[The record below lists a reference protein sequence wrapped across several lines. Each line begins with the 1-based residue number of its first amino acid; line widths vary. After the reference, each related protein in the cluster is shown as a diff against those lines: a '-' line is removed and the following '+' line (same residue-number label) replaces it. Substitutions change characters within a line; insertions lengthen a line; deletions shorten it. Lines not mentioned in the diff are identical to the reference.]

1 MAISLQ
7 LYLSTILQN
16 TYSLVIFPMVMS
28 GLIETLKLGATLTN
42 SGDYSTAILTYL
54 DALRMD
60 ENNATAWFCLGVL
73 YSKTGSSKDAVEA
86 FEKCDEKYPDH
97 PPTLA
102 NLAYLLE
109 ESEPERVSNFAK
121 RALPH
126 LEQDEKLNNI
136 ASISKPEETQ
146 ELVFIES
153 QPINEDPADQILDMG
168 ISPDSV
174 ESSRQEEA
182 RALSSSGDHSTA
194 VSIWKDLLEQTPDSP
209 EVWRGLGE
217 ALSSAGY
224 EDRAVQCMKRADQIE
239 SDTNEQ
245 SEPEISTGIHDD
257 VDDDELLLIAADE
270 VRSAPVVEERGSLD
284 DSLGWYNMG
293 INLLNEG
300 KNDEALSS
308 FEKAIGGCPSSEVEL
323 RVKAQNG
330 RGNALYNEG
339 RYPESIVAYHTAIG
353 LDPKAV
359 SGRTLFN
366 MGSSYA
372 AVEMFDDA
380 IKCFS
385 QSLERGLD
393 ESEAELCEKQISRCR
408 VLAREQ
414 AKRQARGI
422 R

>member
-16 TYSLVIFPMVMS
+16 TYSLVISPMVMS
-28 GLIETLKLGATLTN
+28 GLIESLKLGATQTN
-42 SGDYSTAILTYL
+42 SGEFSKAILTYL
-54 DALRMD
+54 DALKMD

-73 YSKTGSSKDAVEA
+73 YSKTGSVKDAVEA
-86 FEKCDEKYPDH
+86 FMKCDENYPDH

-102 NLAYLLE
+102 NLAYLLV
-109 ESEPERVSNFAK
+109 ESEPERASDFAK

-126 LEQDEKLNNI
+126 LEQDENLHNI
-136 ASISKPEETQ
+136 ASMSKPEETP

-153 QPINEDPADQILDMG
+153 EPILEESVDQNLDTG
-168 ISPDSV
+168 ISPVSNK
-174 ESSRQEEA
+174 SSRQEEA
-182 RALSSSGDHSTA
+182 RTLSSSGDHSTA

-239 SDTNEQ
+239 SD
-245 SEPEISTGIHDD
+245 SIVEPELEISTDNQD
-257 VDDDELLLIAADE
+257 VVDDDELLLIAADE
-270 VRSAPVVEERGSLD
+270 VRSIPVVEERGSLD

-339 RYPESIVAYHTAIG
+339 RYPESIIAYHTAIG
-353 LDPKAV
+353 LDPKSV

-414 AKRQARGI
+414 AKRQARNI

>member
-7 LYLSTILQN
+7 LYLSTIVQN
-16 TYSLVIFPMVMS
+16 TYSLVISPMVMS
-28 GLIETLKLGATLTN
+28 GLIESLEIGATQTN
-42 SGDYSTAILTYL
+42 SGEFSKAILTYL
-54 DALRMD
+54 DALKMD

-73 YSKTGSSKDAVEA
+73 YSKTGSVKDAVEA
-86 FEKCDEKYPDH
+86 FMKCDENYPDH

-102 NLAYLLE
+102 NLAYLLV
-109 ESEPERVSNFAK
+109 ESEPERASDFAK

-126 LEQDEKLNNI
+126 LEQDENLHNI
-136 ASISKPEETQ
+136 ASMSKPEETP

-153 QPINEDPADQILDMG
+153 EPILEESVDQNLDTGM
-168 ISPDSV
+168 SPVSDKY
-174 ESSRQEEA
+174 RKKEEA

-239 SDTNEQ
+239 SD
-245 SEPEISTGIHDD
+245 SIVEPELEISTDNQD
-257 VDDDELLLIAADE
+257 VVDDDELLLIAADE
-270 VRSAPVVEERGSLD
+270 VRSIPVVEERGSLD

-339 RYPESIVAYHTAIG
+339 RYPESIIAYHTAIG
-353 LDPKAV
+353 LDPKSV

>member
-1 MAISLQ
+1 
-7 LYLSTILQN
+7 
-16 TYSLVIFPMVMS
+16 MVMG
-28 GLIETLKLGATLTN
+28 GLIESLKIGATQTN
-42 SGDYSTAILTYL
+42 SGEFSKAILTYL
-54 DALRMD
+54 DALKMD

-73 YSKTGSSKDAVEA
+73 YSKTGSVKDAVEA
-86 FEKCDEKYPDH
+86 FMKCDENYPDH

-102 NLAYLLE
+102 NLAYLLV
-109 ESEPERVSNFAK
+109 ESEPERASDFAK

-126 LEQDEKLNNI
+126 LEQDENLHNI
-136 ASISKPEETQ
+136 ASMSKPEETP

-153 QPINEDPADQILDMG
+153 EPILEESVDQNLGTG
-168 ISPDSV
+168 ISPVSDKP
-174 ESSRQEEA
+174 SRQEEA

-224 EDRAVQCMKRADQIE
+224 DDRAVQCMKRADQIE
-239 SDTNEQ
+239 SD
-245 SEPEISTGIHDD
+245 SIVEPELDISTDNQD
-257 VDDDELLLIAADE
+257 VVDDDELLLIAADE
-270 VRSAPVVEERGSLD
+270 VRSIPVVEERGSLD

-339 RYPESIVAYHTAIG
+339 RYPESIIAYHTAIG
-353 LDPKAV
+353 LDPKSV

>member
-16 TYSLVIFPMVMS
+16 TYSLVISPMVMS
-28 GLIETLKLGATLTN
+28 GLIESLKIGATQTN
-42 SGDYSTAILTYL
+42 SGEFSKAILTYL
-54 DALRMD
+54 DALKMD

-73 YSKTGSSKDAVEA
+73 YSKTGSVKDAVEA
-86 FEKCDEKYPDH
+86 FMKCDENYPDH

-109 ESEPERVSNFAK
+109 GSEPERASDFAK

-126 LEQDEKLNNI
+126 LEQDENLHNI
-136 ASISKPEETQ
+136 ASMSKPEETP

-153 QPINEDPADQILDMG
+153 EPILEESVDQNLDAG
-168 ISPDSV
+168 ISPASDK
-174 ESSRQEEA
+174 SSRQEEA
-182 RALSSSGDHSTA
+182 RTLSSSGDHSTA

-239 SDTNEQ
+239 SDSFVEPD
-245 SEPEISTGIHDD
+245 PEISIDNQD
-257 VDDDELLLIAADE
+257 VVDDDDLLLIAADE
-270 VRSAPVVEERGSLD
+270 VRSIPVVEERGSLD

-308 FEKAIGGCPSSEVEL
+308 FEKAIGGCPSSEVGL

-339 RYPESIVAYHTAIG
+339 RYPESIIAYHTAIG
-353 LDPKAV
+353 LDPKSV

>member
-1 MAISLQ
+1 
-7 LYLSTILQN
+7 
-16 TYSLVIFPMVMS
+16 MVMS

-109 ESEPERVSNFAK
+109 ESEPERASNFAK

-353 LDPKAV
+353 LDPKSV

>member
-1 MAISLQ
+1 
-7 LYLSTILQN
+7 
-16 TYSLVIFPMVMS
+16 MVMS
-28 GLIETLKLGATLTN
+28 RLIESLKLGASQAN
-42 SGDYSTAILTYL
+42 SGDYSIAIQTYL
-54 DALRMD
+54 DALRLE

-73 YSKTGSSKDAVEA
+73 YSKTGALKDAVEA
-86 FEKCDEKYPDH
+86 FEKCDENYPDH

-109 ESEPERVSNFAK
+109 ESEPEKASSFAK

-126 LEQDEKLNNI
+126 LKQDEKLKNI
-136 ASISKPEETQ
+136 ASISKPEENQ
-146 ELVFIES
+146 DLVFIES
-153 QPINEDPADQILDMG
+153 QPIYEGQDEQINIE
-168 ISPDSV
+168 ISYDS
-174 ESSRQEEA
+174 EGANMHEQA
-182 RALSSSGDHSTA
+182 RELSSTGDHSSA

-217 ALSSAGY
+217 ALNSAGY

-239 SDTNEQ
+239 SENNAE
-245 SEPEISTGIHDD
+245 SEPEKIKSTHDEL
-257 VDDDELLLIAADE
+257 DDDELLLIAADE
-270 VRSAPVVEERGSLD
+270 VRSVPVVDERGSLE

-308 FEKAIGGCPSSEVEL
+308 FEKAIGGCPSNEVEL

-353 LDPKAV
+353 LDPKSV

-372 AVEMFDDA
+372 AVEMFEDA

-385 QSLERGLD
+385 QSLDRGLD
-393 ESEAELCEKQISRCR
+393 KSEAELCEKQISRCR

-414 AKRQARGI
+414 AKRQARSV

>member
-16 TYSLVIFPMVMS
+16 TYSLVIYPMVMS
-28 GLIETLKLGATLTN
+28 GLIECLKIGATQTN
-42 SGDYSTAILTYL
+42 SGDFSKAILTYL
-54 DALRMD
+54 DALKMD

-73 YSKTGSSKDAVEA
+73 YSKTGSVKDAVEA
-86 FEKCDEKYPDH
+86 FEKCDENYPDH

-102 NLAYLLE
+102 NLAYLLV
-109 ESEPERVSNFAK
+109 ESEPERASDFAK
-121 RALPH
+121 RALPY
-126 LEQDEKLNNI
+126 LEQDENLHNI

-146 ELVFIES
+146 ELIFIES
-153 QPINEDPADQILDMG
+153 EPIIEDPVDQILDTG
-168 ISPDSV
+168 ISPVSD

-239 SDTNEQ
+239 SDKIVQ
-245 SEPEISTGIHDD
+245 SEPEISTDNQDD
-257 VDDDELLLIAADE
+257 VDDDDLLLIAADE
-270 VRSAPVVEERGSLD
+270 VRSVPVVEERGNLD

-353 LDPKAV
+353 LDPKSV

-393 ESEAELCEKQISRCR
+393 KSEAELCEKQISRCR

-414 AKRQARGI
+414 AKRQARGV

>member
-28 GLIETLKLGATLTN
+28 GLIETLKLGATLTK

-109 ESEPERVSNFAK
+109 ESEPERASNFAK

>member
-16 TYSLVIFPMVMS
+16 TYSLVISPMVMS
-28 GLIETLKLGATLTN
+28 GLIESLKIGATQTN
-42 SGDYSTAILTYL
+42 SGEFSKAILTYL
-54 DALRMD
+54 DALKMD

-73 YSKTGSSKDAVEA
+73 YSKTGSVKDAVEA
-86 FEKCDEKYPDH
+86 FMKCDENYPDH

-102 NLAYLLE
+102 NLAYLLV
-109 ESEPERVSNFAK
+109 ESEPERASDFAK

-126 LEQDEKLNNI
+126 LEQDENLHNI
-136 ASISKPEETQ
+136 ASMYKPEETP

-153 QPINEDPADQILDMG
+153 EPILEESVDQNLDTG
-168 ISPDSV
+168 ISPVSG

-239 SDTNEQ
+239 LDSIV
-245 SEPEISTGIHDD
+245 EPELEISTDNQD
-257 VDDDELLLIAADE
+257 VVDDDELLLIAADE
-270 VRSAPVVEERGSLD
+270 VRSIPVVEERGSLD

-339 RYPESIVAYHTAIG
+339 RYPESIIAYHTAIG
-353 LDPKAV
+353 LDPKSV

-393 ESEAELCEKQISRCR
+393 KSEAELCEKQISRCR

>member
-16 TYSLVIFPMVMS
+16 TYSLVISPMVMS
-28 GLIETLKLGATLTN
+28 GLIESLKIGATQTN
-42 SGDYSTAILTYL
+42 SGEFSKAILTYL
-54 DALRMD
+54 DALKMD

-73 YSKTGSSKDAVEA
+73 YSKTGSVKDAVEA
-86 FEKCDEKYPDH
+86 FMKCDENYPDH

-102 NLAYLLE
+102 NLAYLLV
-109 ESEPERVSNFAK
+109 ESEPERASDFAK

-126 LEQDEKLNNI
+126 LEQDKNLHNI
-136 ASISKPEETQ
+136 ASMSKPEETP

-153 QPINEDPADQILDMG
+153 EPILEESVDQNLDTG
-168 ISPDSV
+168 ISPVFDK
-174 ESSRQEEA
+174 SSKQEEA

-239 SDTNEQ
+239 SD
-245 SEPEISTGIHDD
+245 SIVEPELEISTDNQD
-257 VDDDELLLIAADE
+257 VVDDDELLLIAADQ
-270 VRSAPVVEERGSLD
+270 VRSIPVVEERGSLD

-339 RYPESIVAYHTAIG
+339 RYPESIIAYHTAIG
-353 LDPKAV
+353 LDPKSV

>member
-1 MAISLQ
+1 
-7 LYLSTILQN
+7 
-16 TYSLVIFPMVMS
+16 MVMS
-28 GLIETLKLGATLTN
+28 GLIESLKIGATQTN
-42 SGDYSTAILTYL
+42 SGEFSKAILTYL
-54 DALRMD
+54 DALKMD

-73 YSKTGSSKDAVEA
+73 YSKTGSVKDAVEA
-86 FEKCDEKYPDH
+86 FMKCDENYPDH

-102 NLAYLLE
+102 NLAYLLV
-109 ESEPERVSNFAK
+109 ESEPERASDFAK

-126 LEQDEKLNNI
+126 LEQDENLHNI
-136 ASISKPEETQ
+136 ASMYKPEETP

-153 QPINEDPADQILDMG
+153 EPILEESVDQNLDTG
-168 ISPDSV
+168 ISPVSG

-239 SDTNEQ
+239 SD
-245 SEPEISTGIHDD
+245 SIVEPELEISTDNQD
-257 VDDDELLLIAADE
+257 VVDDDDLLLIAADE
-270 VRSAPVVEERGSLD
+270 VRSIPVVEERGSLD

-339 RYPESIVAYHTAIG
+339 RYPESIIAYHTAIG
-353 LDPKAV
+353 LDPKSV

>member
-1 MAISLQ
+1 MATSLQ

-109 ESEPERVSNFAK
+109 ESEPERASNFAK

>member
-16 TYSLVIFPMVMS
+16 TYSLVIFPAVMS
-28 GLIETLKLGATLTN
+28 GLIESLKLGATQTN
-42 SGDYSTAILTYL
+42 SGDYSSAIRTYL
-54 DALRMD
+54 DALKID

-73 YSKTGSSKDAVEA
+73 YSKTGLLKDAVEA
-86 FEKCDEKYPDH
+86 FKNCDEKYPDH

-109 ESEPERVSNFAK
+109 ESEPERASDFAK

-126 LEQDEKLNNI
+126 LEQDEKLNII
-136 ASISKPEETQ
+136 ASISRPEETQ

-153 QPINEDPADQILDMG
+153 RPINED
-168 ISPDSV
+168 SV
-174 ESSRQEEA
+174 VQNTDIVIPLGSDESSRQEEA

-194 VSIWKDLLEQTPDSP
+194 VSIWKDLLDQNPDSP

-217 ALSSAGY
+217 ALNTAGY
-224 EDRAVQCMKRADQIE
+224 EDRAGQCMKRADQIE
-239 SDTNEQ
+239 SDSNAQ
-245 SEPEISTGIHDD
+245 SESDITTDTHGDF
-257 VDDDELLLIAADE
+257 DDDELLLIAADE
-270 VRSAPVVEERGSLD
+270 VRLAPVVEERGNLD

-300 KNDEALSS
+300 KNNEALSS
-308 FEKAIGGCPSSEVEL
+308 FEKAIGGCPSGEVEL

-339 RYPESIVAYHTAIG
+339 RFPESIVAYHTAIG
-353 LDPKAV
+353 LDPKSV

-414 AKRQARGI
+414 AKRQARSI

>member
-16 TYSLVIFPMVMS
+16 TYSLAIFPMVMS
-28 GLIETLKLGATLTN
+28 GLIESLKLGATLTN

-86 FEKCDEKYPDH
+86 FEKCDEEYPDH

-109 ESEPERVSNFAK
+109 ESEPERASNFAK

-153 QPINEDPADQILDMG
+153 QPINEDPVDQIPDMG
-168 ISPDSV
+168 ISHDSD
-174 ESSRQEEA
+174 EYSRQEEA

-353 LDPKAV
+353 LDPKSV

>member
-1 MAISLQ
+1 
-7 LYLSTILQN
+7 
-16 TYSLVIFPMVMS
+16 MS
-28 GLIETLKLGATLTN
+28 GLIEALNLGATLTN
-42 SGDYSTAILTYL
+42 SGNYPKAIRTYL
-54 DALRMD
+54 NVLNID

-73 YSKTGSSKDAVEA
+73 YSKTGSLKEAVDA
-86 FEKCDEKYPDH
+86 FENCDERSPDH

-102 NLAYLLE
+102 NLAYLLV
-109 ESEPERVSNFAK
+109 ESEPERASEFAK

-126 LEQDEKLNNI
+126 LEQDEKLRSI
-136 ASISKPEETQ
+136 ASAFKSEEPEK
-146 ELVFIES
+146 LVFIES
-153 QPINEDPADQILDMG
+153 KPIEEHPVDQTVDVDVFPKVDED
-168 ISPDSV
+168 
-174 ESSRQEEA
+174 RRYEEA
-182 RALSSSGDHSTA
+182 RTLSSSGDHSTA
-194 VSIWKDLLEQTPDSP
+194 VSIWKDLLEQSPDSP

-217 ALSSAGY
+217 ALSLAGY
-224 EDRAVQCMKRADQIE
+224 DDRAEQCMKRANQIE
-239 SDTNEQ
+239 TDTHEQ
-245 SEPEISTGIHDD
+245 SEQDISADIH
-257 VDDDELLLIAADE
+257 DDDELLLIAADE
-270 VRSAPVVEERGSLD
+270 VRSVPEVEERGNLD

-300 KNDEALSS
+300 KHEEALSS
-308 FEKAIGGCPSSEVEL
+308 FEKAIGGCPSSEIDL

-330 RGNALYNEG
+330 RGNALYNQG

-353 LDPKAV
+353 LDPHSI

-414 AKRQARGI
+414 AKRQSRGI

>member
-109 ESEPERVSNFAK
+109 ESEPERASNFAK

-284 DSLGWYNMG
+284 ASLGWYNMG

-353 LDPKAV
+353 LDPKSV

>member
-109 ESEPERVSNFAK
+109 ESEPERASNFAK

-136 ASISKPEETQ
+136 ASISRPEETQ

-293 INLLNEG
+293 INLLNDG

>member
-16 TYSLVIFPMVMS
+16 TYSLVISPMVMS
-28 GLIETLKLGATLTN
+28 GLIESLKIGATQTN
-42 SGDYSTAILTYL
+42 SGEFSKAILTYL
-54 DALRMD
+54 DALKMD

-73 YSKTGSSKDAVEA
+73 YSKTGSVKDAVEA
-86 FEKCDEKYPDH
+86 FMKCDENYPDH

-102 NLAYLLE
+102 NLAYLLV
-109 ESEPERVSNFAK
+109 ESEPERASDFAK

-126 LEQDEKLNNI
+126 LEQDENLHNI
-136 ASISKPEETQ
+136 ASMSKPEETP

-153 QPINEDPADQILDMG
+153 EPILEESVDQNLDTG
-168 ISPDSV
+168 ISPVSG

-239 SDTNEQ
+239 SD
-245 SEPEISTGIHDD
+245 SIVEPELEISTDNHDV
-257 VDDDELLLIAADE
+257 VDDDDLLLIAADE
-270 VRSAPVVEERGSLD
+270 VRSIPVVEERGSLD

-339 RYPESIVAYHTAIG
+339 RYPESIIAYHTAIG
-353 LDPKAV
+353 LDPKSV

>member
-109 ESEPERVSNFAK
+109 ESEPERASNFAK

-224 EDRAVQCMKRADQIE
+224 EDRAVQCMKRAEQIE

-353 LDPKAV
+353 LDPKSV

>member
-109 ESEPERVSNFAK
+109 ESEPERASNFAK

-153 QPINEDPADQILDMG
+153 QPINEDPADQILDIG

-293 INLLNEG
+293 INLLNDG

-385 QSLERGLD
+385 QSLDRGLD
-393 ESEAELCEKQISRCR
+393 ESEADLCEKQISRCR

>member
-1 MAISLQ
+1 M
-7 LYLSTILQN
+7 
-16 TYSLVIFPMVMS
+16 
-28 GLIETLKLGATLTN
+28 
-42 SGDYSTAILTYL
+42 
-54 DALRMD
+54 
-60 ENNATAWFCLGVL
+60 
-73 YSKTGSSKDAVEA
+73 
-86 FEKCDEKYPDH
+86 
-97 PPTLA
+97 
-102 NLAYLLE
+102 
-109 ESEPERVSNFAK
+109 
-121 RALPH
+121 
-126 LEQDEKLNNI
+126 
-136 ASISKPEETQ
+136 
-146 ELVFIES
+146 
-153 QPINEDPADQILDMG
+153 
-168 ISPDSV
+168 
-174 ESSRQEEA
+174 
-182 RALSSSGDHSTA
+182 
-194 VSIWKDLLEQTPDSP
+194 
-209 EVWRGLGE
+209 
-217 ALSSAGY
+217 SSAGY

-239 SDTNEQ
+239 SD
-245 SEPEISTGIHDD
+245 SIVEPELEISTDNQD
-257 VDDDELLLIAADE
+257 VVDDDELLLIAADE
-270 VRSAPVVEERGSLD
+270 VRSIPVVEERGSLD

-339 RYPESIVAYHTAIG
+339 RYPESIIAYHTAIG
-353 LDPKAV
+353 LDPKSV

>member
-1 MAISLQ
+1 
-7 LYLSTILQN
+7 
-16 TYSLVIFPMVMS
+16 MS
-28 GLIETLKLGATLTN
+28 GLIESLKLGATQAN

-60 ENNATAWFCLGVL
+60 EDNATAWFCLGVL
-73 YSKTGSSKDAVEA
+73 YSKTGSLKDAVEA

-102 NLAYLLE
+102 NLAYLLV
-109 ESEPERVSNFAK
+109 ESEPDRASGFAK

-126 LEQDEKLNNI
+126 LEEDENLHNI
-136 ASISKPEETQ
+136 ASMSRPEETQ

-153 QPINEDPADQILDMG
+153 QPILEDPVDQILDIG
-168 ISPDSV
+168 ISSISD
-174 ESSRQEEA
+174 ETNRQEEA
-182 RALSSSGDHSTA
+182 RALSSSGDHSSA
-194 VSIWKDLLEQTPDSP
+194 VSIWKNLLEQTPDSP

-224 EDRAVQCMKRADQIE
+224 EDRAEQCMKRAVKIE
-239 SDTNEQ
+239 SDKNVQ
-245 SEPEISTGIHDD
+245 SEPEIIEQTHDS
-257 VDDDELLLIAADE
+257 VDEDEILLVAADE
-270 VRSAPVVEERGSLD
+270 VRSVPVIEERGNLD

-300 KNDEALSS
+300 KNEEALSS

-353 LDPKAV
+353 LDPKSV

-393 ESEAELCEKQISRCR
+393 KSEAELCEKQISRCR

-414 AKRQARGI
+414 AKRQARSI

>member
-109 ESEPERVSNFAK
+109 ESEPERASNFAK

-126 LEQDEKLNNI
+126 LEKDEKLNNI

-168 ISPDSV
+168 IPPDSV

-293 INLLNEG
+293 INLLNDG

-353 LDPKAV
+353 LDPKSV

>member
-16 TYSLVIFPMVMS
+16 TYSLVIYPMVMS
-28 GLIETLKLGATLTN
+28 GLIESLKIGATQTN
-42 SGDYSTAILTYL
+42 SGDFSKAILTYL
-54 DALRMD
+54 DALKMD

-73 YSKTGSSKDAVEA
+73 YSKTGSVKDAVEA
-86 FEKCDEKYPDH
+86 FEKCDENYPDH

-102 NLAYLLE
+102 NLAYLLV
-109 ESEPERVSNFAK
+109 ESEPERASDFAK
-121 RALPH
+121 RALPY
-126 LEQDEKLNNI
+126 LEQDENLHNI

-146 ELVFIES
+146 ELIFIES
-153 QPINEDPADQILDMG
+153 EPIIEDPVDQILDTG
-168 ISPDSV
+168 ISPVSD

-239 SDTNEQ
+239 SDRIVQ
-245 SEPEISTGIHDD
+245 SEPEISTDNQDD
-257 VDDDELLLIAADE
+257 VDDDDLLLIAADE
-270 VRSAPVVEERGSLD
+270 VRSVPVVEERGNLD

-353 LDPKAV
+353 LDPKSV

-393 ESEAELCEKQISRCR
+393 KSEAELCEKQISRCR

-414 AKRQARGI
+414 AKRQARGV

>member
-1 MAISLQ
+1 
-7 LYLSTILQN
+7 
-16 TYSLVIFPMVMS
+16 
-28 GLIETLKLGATLTN
+28 
-42 SGDYSTAILTYL
+42 
-54 DALRMD
+54 
-60 ENNATAWFCLGVL
+60 
-73 YSKTGSSKDAVEA
+73 
-86 FEKCDEKYPDH
+86 
-97 PPTLA
+97 
-102 NLAYLLE
+102 
-109 ESEPERVSNFAK
+109 
-121 RALPH
+121 
-126 LEQDEKLNNI
+126 
-136 ASISKPEETQ
+136 
-146 ELVFIES
+146 
-153 QPINEDPADQILDMG
+153 
-168 ISPDSV
+168 
-174 ESSRQEEA
+174 
-182 RALSSSGDHSTA
+182 
-194 VSIWKDLLEQTPDSP
+194 
-209 EVWRGLGE
+209 
-217 ALSSAGY
+217 
-224 EDRAVQCMKRADQIE
+224 MKRADQIE
-239 SDTNEQ
+239 SD
-245 SEPEISTGIHDD
+245 SIVEPELEISTDNQD
-257 VDDDELLLIAADE
+257 VVDDDELLLIAADE
-270 VRSAPVVEERGSLD
+270 VRSIPVVEERGSLD

-339 RYPESIVAYHTAIG
+339 RYPESIIAYHTAIG
-353 LDPKAV
+353 LDPKSV

>member
-16 TYSLVIFPMVMS
+16 TYSLVIFPMVMG
-28 GLIETLKLGATLTN
+28 GLIESLKIGATQTN
-42 SGDYSTAILTYL
+42 RGEFSKAILTYL
-54 DALRMD
+54 DALKMD

-73 YSKTGSSKDAVEA
+73 YSKTGSVKDAVEA
-86 FEKCDEKYPDH
+86 FMKCDENYPDH

-102 NLAYLLE
+102 NLAYLLV
-109 ESEPERVSNFAK
+109 ESEPERASDFAK

-126 LEQDEKLNNI
+126 LEQDENLHNI
-136 ASISKPEETQ
+136 ASMSKPEETP

-153 QPINEDPADQILDMG
+153 EPILEESVDQNLGTG
-168 ISPDSV
+168 ISPVSD
-174 ESSRQEEA
+174 EPSRQEEA

-194 VSIWKDLLEQTPDSP
+194 VSIWKELLEQTPDSP

-224 EDRAVQCMKRADQIE
+224 DDRAVQCMKRADQIE
-239 SDTNEQ
+239 SD
-245 SEPEISTGIHDD
+245 SIVEPELDISTDNQD
-257 VDDDELLLIAADE
+257 VVDDDELLLIAADE
-270 VRSAPVVEERGSLD
+270 VRSIPVVEERGSLD

-339 RYPESIVAYHTAIG
+339 RYPESIIAYHTAIG
-353 LDPKAV
+353 LDPKSV

>member
-1 MAISLQ
+1 
-7 LYLSTILQN
+7 
-16 TYSLVIFPMVMS
+16 MS
-28 GLIETLKLGATLTN
+28 GLIEALKLGATLTN
-42 SGDYSTAILTYL
+42 SGDYPTAIQTYL
-54 DALRMD
+54 DAISMD
-60 ENNATAWFCLGVL
+60 QNNATAWFCLGVL
-73 YSKTGSSKDAVEA
+73 YSKTGSLKDAVEA

-102 NLAYLLE
+102 NLAYLLVE
-109 ESEPERVSNFAK
+109 TEPNRASDFAK
-121 RALPH
+121 RALPY
-126 LEQDEKLNNI
+126 LEQDEKLNKI
-136 ASISKPEETQ
+136 ASITKPEESKK
-146 ELVFIES
+146 LVFIES
-153 QPINEDPADQILDMG
+153 QPISDVPVDQILDMG
-168 ISPDSV
+168 INPDSD
-174 ESSRQEEA
+174 ESRRKEEA
-182 RALSSSGDHSTA
+182 RALSLSGDHSTA

-209 EVWRGLGE
+209 DVWRGLGE

-224 EDRAVQCMKRADQIE
+224 EDRAIQCMKRADQIE
-239 SDTNEQ
+239 SDTNVK
-245 SEPEISTGIHDD
+245 SDRKTSTTNHDD
-257 VDDDELLLIAADE
+257 VDDDEMLLIAADE
-270 VRSAPVVEERGSLD
+270 LRSAPVAEERGSLN

-308 FEKAIGGCPSSEVEL
+308 FEKAIGGCPPSEVEL

-353 LDPKAV
+353 LDPTSV

-422 R
+422 K

>member
-16 TYSLVIFPMVMS
+16 TYSLVISPMVMS
-28 GLIETLKLGATLTN
+28 GLIESLKTGATQTK
-42 SGDYSTAILTYL
+42 SGDFSKAILTYL
-54 DALRMD
+54 DALRID

-73 YSKTGSSKDAVEA
+73 YSKTGSMKDAVEA
-86 FEKCDEKYPDH
+86 FEKCDENYPDH

-102 NLAYLLE
+102 NLAYLLV
-109 ESEPERVSNFAK
+109 ESEPERASVFAK
-121 RALPH
+121 RALPY
-126 LEQDEKLNNI
+126 LEQDEKLHNI
-136 ASISKPEETQ
+136 ASISKPEENQ
-146 ELVFIES
+146 ELIFIES
-153 QPINEDPADQILDMG
+153 EPILEDPVDQILDTG
-168 ISPDSV
+168 ISPVSD
-174 ESSRQEEA
+174 ESSRQEDA

-209 EVWRGLGE
+209 EVWRGLGD

-224 EDRAVQCMKRADQIE
+224 EDRAVQCKKRADKIE
-239 SDTNEQ
+239 SDSIVQ
-245 SEPEISTGIHDD
+245 SEPAISTDNQHD
-257 VDDDELLLIAADE
+257 VDDDDLLLIAADE
-270 VRSAPVVEERGSLD
+270 VRSVPVVDERGNLD

-339 RYPESIVAYHTAIG
+339 RYPESIIAYHTAIG
-353 LDPKAV
+353 LDPKSV

>member
-7 LYLSTILQN
+7 LYLPTILQN
-16 TYSLVIFPMVMS
+16 TYSLVISPMVMS
-28 GLIETLKLGATLTN
+28 GLIESLKIGATQTN
-42 SGDYSTAILTYL
+42 SGEFSKAILTYL
-54 DALRMD
+54 DALKMD

-73 YSKTGSSKDAVEA
+73 YSKTGSVKDAVEA
-86 FEKCDEKYPDH
+86 FMKCDENYPDH

-102 NLAYLLE
+102 NLAYLLV
-109 ESEPERVSNFAK
+109 ESEPERASDFAK

-126 LEQDEKLNNI
+126 LEQDENLHNI
-136 ASISKPEETQ
+136 ASMSKPEETP

-153 QPINEDPADQILDMG
+153 EPILEESVDQNLDTG
-168 ISPDSV
+168 ISPVSDK
-174 ESSRQEEA
+174 SSKQEEA

-239 SDTNEQ
+239 SD
-245 SEPEISTGIHDD
+245 SIVEPELEISTDNQD
-257 VDDDELLLIAADE
+257 VVDDDELLLIAADE
-270 VRSAPVVEERGSLD
+270 VRSIPVVEERGSLD

-339 RYPESIVAYHTAIG
+339 RYPESIIAYHTAIG
-353 LDPKAV
+353 LDPKSV